1 MTWYKTGTV
10 SVTSGSNAVIGT
22 GTSFIANSR
31 VGDAFRGPDGEWYE
45 VTNIASDTALSI
57 APNYQGPTQAAGV
70 YSLAPM
76 QGYVKDSADALRAA
90 TQVIAGGVTDMQEQ
104 VAAATE
110 AAESAGQS
118 KTVAT
123 EQAGIAT
130 GAAGLSTDNK
140 DAAQLAAQQSQGS
153 AQASGAAADRADEA
167 KDASIQSEQAA
178 ADSAAAAQAS
188 AEHAEEVTLGKAA
201 SGDNNDITSLRA
213 LNADGFDRLRL
224 GLAPMAGATATVAG
238 KKGLVPAPAA
248 GDQDKFL
255 TAGGVYKE
263 AGGSGDNVGDIKPW
277 KYSRATIPGGRL
289 PHDGQIVTNG
299 RTLYPEFWAL
309 IQPFCVTDAVWLAA
323 PYDKRGLPSLG
334 NGTTDFRMPDDNAKH
349 ADGNTIA
356 AMVLRGDGKNSAGT
370 PGWHQADQM
379 QWHKHPT
386 PLGDTDSSTKVD
398 GADALTGSVRT
409 LNASSVITALRALT
423 GLPYTGPDAG
433 NVPSGGNARAG
444 NETRGSSTTVIWTS
458 VVAKTAV
465 NPGTVDVGVLSNTV
479 NANSVAIATKSGLGV
494 GQTYQDLT
502 ASRAVNTTYTND
514 TTNQIMVI
522 FSKSSTATANSITVT
537 VDSVD
542 IITLSST
549 AQAIFAPVS
558 FIVRPGETYRV
569 TTTGSTAMQKWSELR

>member
-1 MTWYKTGTV
+1 MSWYKTGTV
-10 SVTSGSNAVIGT
+10 SVTQGSNAVIGA
-22 GTSFIANSR
+22 GTAFIRNSR
-31 VGDAFRGPDGEWYE
+31 VGDAFRGPDGGWYE
-45 VTNIASDTALSI
+45 VINIASDTALSI
-57 APNYQGPTQAAGV
+57 SPNYQGGSIAAGG

-90 TQVIAGGVTDMQEQ
+90 TQVIASGVTDMQEQ

-123 EQAGIAT
+123 EQAGIAID
-130 GAAGLSTDNK
+130 AAGLSTDNK
-140 DAAQLAAQQSQGS
+140 EAAQLAAHQSQGS

-213 LNADGFDRLRL
+213 LDEDGFDRLRL
-224 GLAPMAGATATVAG
+224 GLVPMEGATATVAG

-334 NGTTDFRMPDDNAKH
+334 NGTTDFRMPDDNGKH
-349 ADGNTIA
+349 PDGNTIA

-370 PGWHQADQM
+370 PGWHQQDQL
-379 QWHKHPT
+379 QNI
-386 PLGDTDSSTKVD
+386 
-398 GADALTGSVRT
+398 TGKFSNGRRD
-409 LNASSVITALRALT
+409 NASFYPVTSGAFTADTTTTAGTVPEGTSGASVGATVIF
-423 GLPYTGPDAG
+423 DA
-433 NVPSGGNARAG
+433 SLAARAG
-444 NETRGSSTTVIWTS
+444 TETRSANSTVIWTS

-465 NPGTVDVGVLSNTV
+465 NSGTVDVTVLSN
-479 NANSVAIATKSGLGV
+479 AVAAQGALLATKSTLGV
-494 GQTYQDLT
+494 GQAYQDMT
-502 ASRAVNTTYTND
+502 SSRAANTTYTND
-514 TTNQIMVI
+514 TANPILVTI
-522 FSKSSTATANSITVT
+522 SKGGSQAANGAVVVVDGYEVVNLTTV
-537 VDSVD
+537 S
-542 IITLSST
+542 
-549 AQAIFAPVS
+549 ANNP
-558 FIVRPGETYRV
+558 FIAFNFLVPTGKTYRFN
-569 TTTGSTAMQKWSELR
+569 TTGASTMTKWSELR